1 MRSEKGFT
9 TADIIVSL
17 MVIVIFVGIIASG
30 YYNYYLA
37 STGVSR
43 GSAALSY
50 TIDVIETVEEM
61 NYADVT
67 EQSVNEKIQQLYS
80 SNSIPDGYEITAI
93 VQKYNETSGNTEKRD
108 LIKTLT
114 VTVRYEV
121 GKKTE
126 QIQISRLITI

>member
-30 YYNYYLA
+30 FYNYYIA

-43 GSAALSY
+43 NSAALSY

-80 SNSIPDGYEITAI
+80 SNTIQEGYEVTAT
-93 VQKYNETSGNTEKRD
+93 VQKYNETPGNTEKSD
-108 LIKTLT
+108 FIKTLT

>member
-37 STGVSR
+37 STGISR
-43 GSAALSY
+43 SSAALSY

-80 SNSIPDGYEITAI
+80 SNAIPEGYEISAT
-93 VQKYNETSGNTEKRD
+93 VQKYNETSGNTAKRD

-114 VTVRYEV
+114 VTVRYEL

>member
-1 MRSEKGFT
+1 MKSERGFT

-17 MVIVIFVGIIASG
+17 MVVVIFVSIIASG

-43 GSAALSY
+43 SSTALSY
-50 TIDVIETVEEM
+50 TINVIESVEEM
-61 NYADVT
+61 NYEDVT
-67 EQSVNEKIQQLYS
+67 QQSVNEKVQQLYS
-80 SNSIPDGYEITAI
+80 SNLIPQGYEISAT

-121 GKKTE
+121 GKKIE
-126 QIQISRLITI
+126 QLQISRLITI